1 VRFADILRFA
11 FGALGQQKVR
21 TLLTTLGVI
30 LGTFV
35 LVASLAIGLGVR
47 NKVMSLF
54 QRNDQL
60 RRIEV
65 TPGVEEEEISESE
78 LPSEDLVTEEKRE
91 RIRDAL
97 MRLRNFSGQRK
108 VKTPLTREALAEVAS
123 LDHVVRVVAPVG
135 LPGRIHFDTRSED
148 IVTFSLPP
156 DNRRMRDR
164 LIAGDGFQ
172 SADERS
178 VILNEFLLYR
188 WEIFTDADVA
198 AVVGKK
204 VRLDYHG
211 WGMRRQ
217 NLLLTLLGGS
227 GVNPD
232 VTQEDVLDKA
242 AKQIPAAIEK
252 MELTDSERAALRR
265 LLATPKKTPAVH
277 PDVTISEEFTVAG
290 VVRWPMKDERQPGW
304 FSWDEQSL
312 YADVLLPIETA
323 QEMAFRLPGTQANG
337 LTSATVTV
345 VDEEHVDA
353 TAERI
358 KEMGFRPFALTEIAR
373 QVHLNLL
380 LISLATAFVAVIALL
395 VAAIGI
401 INTMLMTVLERTH
414 EIGIMKAVGARDVH
428 VQLMFLVEGSLIG
441 LVGGLLGLLV
451 AWLVSFPGDA
461 VARAIV
467 EKQTH
472 QPLKESLFAFPTFL
486 VTGIVVFATLV
497 ATLAAVYPARK
508 AARVNPVTALRH
520 E

>member
-1 VRFADILRFA
+1 MRFADILRFA
-11 FGALGQQKVR
+11 LGALGQQKVR
-21 TLLTTLGVI
+21 TLLTTLGVV

-65 TPGVEEEEISESE
+65 TPGLEEDEVPESE
-78 LPSEDLVTEEKRE
+78 LPSKDLVSEEKRE
-91 RIRDAL
+91 RLREAL
-97 MRLRNFSGQRK
+97 MRFRNFSGRRK
-108 VKTPLTREALAEVAS
+108 VKTRLTREMLADLAN

-135 LPGRIHFDTRSED
+135 LPGRIHYGDRAES
-148 IVTFSLPP
+148 INTFSLPP
-156 DNRRMRDR
+156 DNQRMRDR
-164 LIAGDGFQ
+164 LIAGDDFQ
-172 SADERS
+172 SADEHS
-178 VILNEFLLYR
+178 VVLNEFLLFR
-188 WEIFTDADVA
+188 WGIVTDADVA

-204 VRLDYHG
+204 LRLEYHG
-211 WGMRRQ
+211 WGARRP
-217 NLLLTLLGGS
+217 NLLLTLLGG
-227 GVNPD
+227 GGINPD
-232 VTQEDVLDKA
+232 SSQEAVLDKA

-252 MELTDSERAALRR
+252 MDLTETERAALRQ
-265 LLATPKKTPAVH
+265 LLAAPKQSPAWH
-277 PDVTISEEFTVAG
+277 PDISISEEFTVAG
-290 VVRWPMKDERQPGW
+290 VVRWPAKDDRQPGW

-312 YADVLLPIETA
+312 YADVLLPIGTA
-323 QEMAFRLPGTQANG
+323 QEMAFRLPDIQENG
-337 LTSATVTV
+337 LNSATVTV
-345 VDEEHVDA
+345 DDEEHVDA
-353 TAERI
+353 TAESI
-358 KEMGFRPFALTEIAR
+358 KDMGFRPFALTEIAR
-373 QVHLNLL
+373 QVQLNLL
-380 LISLATAFVAVIALL
+380 LISLATAFVAVTALL

-461 VARAIV
+461 IARAIV

-472 QPLKESLFAFPTFL
+472 QPLKESLFAFPPLL
-486 VTGIVVFATLV
+486 VTGIVAFATLV
-497 ATLAAVYPARK
+497 ATLAAVYPARQ